1 MTPFRERNKTVIG
14 AIGLLVILL
23 GLGAAFKTDSLPII
37 GGGTTYSA
45 EFTEGAGL
53 QKMDEVRV
61 AGVKVGKVT
70 GISFKKDCDYNG
82 SQVPLASGGTTGG
95 CVLVKMLVK
104 GVHLGSLTH
113 ADIKIKTVLGRKF
126 VMLEPDGDDDL
137 STSKPIPLARTAA
150 PFDVSPAFQQLA
162 KTVGPIDT
170 GQLAR
175 AFTTLA
181 DDFRGTPPEVKA
193 SLEGL
198 SRLSQ
203 TIASR
208 DAKLRTL
215 VNRAAG
221 VTQVLADRDEDLVV
235 FLKQTDLLLQEVKAR
250 RAAIH
255 TLLTTTTQLS
265 EQLIALVRENRAAL
279 APALSNLKVVT
290 DMLAAN
296 EHNLDL
302 SVQRL
307 APFVRLFA
315 NNLGN
320 GRWFDTYVY
329 NLTNPS
335 GFAPG
340 SFGNGT

>member
-1 MTPFRERNKTVIG
+1 MTPFREQNKTVIG
-14 AIGLLVILL
+14 AVGIALLLLLLV
-23 GLGAAFKTDSLPII
+23 GSFKTDSLPII
-37 GGGTTYSA
+37 GGGKTYNA

-70 GISFKKDCDYNG
+70 GISFKTDCTYPD
-82 SQVPLASGGTTGG
+82 GTKAG
-95 CVLVKMLVK
+95 CVLVKILVK
-104 GVHLGSLTH
+104 GVHLGALTR

-126 VMLEPDGDDDL
+126 VMLEPDGDDSL
-137 STSKPIPLARTAA
+137 GKTIPLSRTQA

-162 KTVGPIDT
+162 KTVGSIDT
-170 GQLAR
+170 TQLAKS
-175 AFTTLA
+175 FTTLA
-181 DDFRGTPPEVKA
+181 DDFRSSPTEVKA
-193 SLEGL
+193 SLSGL

-215 VNRAAG
+215 LDRAAG
-221 VTQVLADRDEDLVV
+221 VTQVLADRDDDLVA
-235 FLKQTDLLLQEVKAR
+235 FLKDSDLLLQEVKAR

-255 TLLTTTTQLS
+255 TLLTTTTTLS
-265 EQLIALVRENRAAL
+265 EQLIGLVRENRATL
-279 APALSNLKVVT
+279 APALADLKVVT
-290 DMLAAN
+290 DMLRAN
-296 EHNLDL
+296 ENNLDL

-329 NLTNPS
+329 NLSNPS
-335 GFAPG
+335 GFGPG
-340 SFGNGT
+340 TFGNGS

>member
-14 AIGLLVILL
+14 AAGILALLILL
-23 GLGAAFKTDSLPII
+23 IAAFKTDSLPII
-37 GGGTTYSA
+37 GGGSTYNA
-45 EFTEGAGL
+45 EFSEGAGL

-70 GISFKKDCDYNG
+70 GISFKTNCSYPD
-82 SQVPLASGGTTGG
+82 GTKAG

-104 GVHLGSLTH
+104 NVHLGALTR

-126 VMLEPDGDDDL
+126 VMLEPAGDSSL
-137 STSKPIPLARTAA
+137 SQTIPLSRTQA
-150 PFDVSPAFQQLA
+150 PYDVSPAFQQLA
-162 KTVGPIDT
+162 TTVGSIDT
-170 GQLAR
+170 TLLAKS
-175 AFTTLA
+175 FTTLA
-181 DDFRGTPPEVKA
+181 DDFRGSPAEVKA
-193 SLEGL
+193 SLDGL

-215 VNRAAG
+215 LNRAAG
-221 VTQVLADRDEDLVV
+221 VTQVLANRNDDLVA
-235 FLKQTDLLLQEVKAR
+235 FLKDSDLLLQEVKAR

-265 EQLIALVRENRAAL
+265 EQLIGLVRENRAAL
-279 APALSNLKVVT
+279 APALADLKVVT
-290 DMLAAN
+290 DMLKAN
-296 EHNLDL
+296 ENNLDL
-302 SVQRL
+302 SLQRL

-329 NLTNPS
+329 NLTDPS
-335 GFAPG
+335 GFVPG
-340 SFGNGT
+340 TFGNGS